1 MKKTKKC
8 SKCGKRKKIERFV
21 KNTRSNDGYR
31 TDCKEC
37 HNLYHARRKSN
48 PEYMARRSENTKKW
62 KKGNPERVKE
72 IKSASDKRCR
82 PHIRAYMQQKRDTD
96 IQYRLALRLRI
107 RLWHAL
113 KGKTKGGS
121 AVRDLGCTIP
131 QLMKQLE
138 SKFKPG
144 MTWDNYGKW
153 HIDHIKPLIKF
164 DLTDR
169 LQLKIAC
176 HHSNLQP
183 LWGEDNLSKGAERL
197 VA

>member
-1 MKKTKKC
+1 
-8 SKCGKRKKIERFV
+8 
-21 KNTRSNDGYR
+21 
-31 TDCKEC
+31 
-37 HNLYHARRKSN
+37 
-48 PEYMARRSENTKKW
+48 MARRSENTKKW